1 MYTVYNGK
9 LINNLQDVL
18 DVLRDTLGNEFAE
31 VTENI
36 VSNVVSNAYDS
47 AYDSTITTMSDQL
60 DAVNEAWAT
69 VVRDTRDEID
79 AILSKPRID
88 RKALRCLWNN
98 LDAEL

>member
-1 MYTVYNGK
+1 MYVHNGR
-9 LINNLQDVL
+9 IISNLQDVL

-36 VSNVVSNAYDS
+36 VSDMVSDAYDCTIDSMMEQLDVTNEGWANVV
-47 AYDSTITTMSDQL
+47 Q
-60 DAVNEAWAT
+60 EA
-69 VVRDTRDEID
+69 RDEID

-88 RKALRCLWNN
+88 RKALRQVANS

>member
-1 MYTVYNGK
+1 MYVHNGR
-9 LINNLQDVL
+9 LISNLQDVL
-18 DVLRDTLGNEFAE
+18 GVLRDTLGNEFADA
-31 VTENI
+31 TEHI
-36 VSNVVSNAYDS
+36 VSDMVSD

>member
-36 VSNVVSNAYDS
+36 VSDLVSDAYDS
-47 AYDSTITTMSDQL
+47 QL
-60 DAVNEAWAT
+60 DSMMEQLDVTNEGWANI
-69 VVRDTRDEID
+69 VRDARDEID

-88 RKALRCLWNN
+88 RKALRQVANN

>member
-36 VSNVVSNAYDS
+36 VSDMVSAAYDS
-47 AYDSTITTMSDQL
+47 SIDSMMEQL
-60 DAVNEAWAT
+60 DVTNEGWAN
-69 VVRDTRDEID
+69 VVRDARDEID
-79 AILSKPRID
+79 AILSKPRVD
-88 RKALRCLWNN
+88 RKALRQIANN

>member
-18 DVLRDTLGNEFAE
+18 DVLRNTLGNEFAE

-36 VSNVVSNAYDS
+36 VSDMVSDAYDS
-47 AYDSTITTMSDQL
+47 SIDSMMEQL
-60 DAVNEAWAT
+60 DATNEGWAN
-69 VVRDTRDEID
+69 VVRDARDEID

-88 RKALRCLWNN
+88 RKALRQVANS